1 MSKNMEKDDKMK
13 KFRIR
18 LLAAVVTSSMIV
30 TPVMAAPSVD
40 ELKESKAAAQSEV
53 NSLQAQLKKVIEDLN
68 QIEEDLVA
76 KGEEVIKTT
85 EDLKAAEETEKK
97 QYADMKLRIKF
108 MYEEGDT
115 SMFETLVSSENFSD
129 LVNKAEYVQN
139 VHTYDRDKLAEYVET
154 KEKVATLKASLEA
167 EQKELETKEQEFSEK
182 EESLNDMLESKEAEV
197 ANLDAELQAAVEAAA
212 REAAEKAERERQE
225 KEAQAAQ
232 NNNNNSSTG
241 NNNSS
246 SNNSNKGNSGSSG
259 SSGSSNPTP
268 SYVPGSVVSRAYQ
281 CLGKPYRSGAVGPD
295 AFDCSGL
302 VGFCLTGKYER
313 SYVSGSFLG
322 MPRVENPQPGDICV
336 KPGHVGVYVGGGS
349 MIHAPQTGDV
359 VKVAPV
365 GKGMWYVRP

>member
-40 ELKESKAAAQSEV
+40 QLKESKAAAQSEV
-53 NSLQAQLKKVIEDLN
+53 NSLQAQLKKVIQDLN

-85 EDLKAAEETEKK
+85 EDLKVAEETEKK
-97 QYADMKLRIKF
+97 QYEDMKLRIKF

-115 SMFETLVSSENFSD
+115 SMFETLVSSENFTD

-139 VHTYDRDKLAEYVET
+139 VHTYDRDKLQEYVET
-154 KEKVATLKASLEA
+154 KEKVANLKASLEA
-167 EQKELETKEQEFSEK
+167 EQKELESKEQEFSDK

-197 ANLDAELQAAVEAAA
+197 ANLDAELKAAVEAAA
-212 REAAEKAERERQE
+212 REAAEKAERERKE

-232 NNNNNSSTG
+232 NNNNNSSKG
-241 NNNSS
+241 NGT
-246 SNNSNKGNSGSSG
+246 SNNDSGNKGNGG
-259 SSGSSNPTP
+259 TGSSNPTP
-268 SYVPGSVVSRAYQ
+268 SYVGGSTVSRAYQ
-281 CLGKPYRSGAVGPD
+281 CLGKPYKSCAVGPD

-302 VGFCLTGKYER
+302 VGFCLTGRYAR
-313 SYVSGSFLG
+313 VYVSGNFLG

-336 KPGHVGVYVGGGS
+336 KPGHVGVYIGGGS
-349 MIHAPQTGDV
+349 MIHAPRTGDV
-359 VKVAPV
+359 VKIAPV
-365 GKGMWYVRP
+365 QSSMWYVRP

>member
-40 ELKESKAAAQSEV
+40 QLKESKAAAQSEV
-53 NSLQAQLKKVIEDLN
+53 TSLQTQLKKVIEDLN

-85 EDLKAAEETEKK
+85 EDLKVAEETEKK
-97 QYADMKLRIKF
+97 QYEDMKLRIKF

-115 SMFETLVSSENFSD
+115 NMFETLVSSENFSD

-139 VHTYDRDKLAEYVET
+139 VHTYDRDKLQEYVET
-154 KEKVATLKASLEA
+154 KEKVATLKTSLEA
-167 EQKELETKEQEFSEK
+167 EQKELESKEQEFSEK
-182 EESLNDMLESKEAEV
+182 EESLNDMLESKQAEV

-212 REAAEKAERERQE
+212 REAAQKAERERQE
-225 KEAQAAQ
+225 REAQATQ
-232 NNNNNSSTG
+232 NNG
-241 NNNSS
+241 
-246 SNNSNKGNSGSSG
+246 NNSNKGNSGSSG
-259 SSGSSNPTP
+259 STP
-268 SYVPGSVVSRAYQ
+268 SYVAGSTVSRAYQ
-281 CLGKPYRSGAVGPD
+281 CLNKPYKSGAVGPD

-302 VGFCLTGKYER
+302 VGFCLTGQYKR

-336 KPGHVGVYVGGGS
+336 KPGHVGVYIGGGQ
-349 MIHAPQTGDV
+349 MIHAPHTGDV
-359 VKVAPV
+359 VKVATVPDS
-365 GKGMWYVRP
+365 MWYVRP

>member
-40 ELKESKAAAQSEV
+40 QLKESKAAAQSEV
-53 NSLQAQLKKVIEDLN
+53 TSLQTQLKKVIEDLN

-85 EDLKAAEETEKK
+85 EDLKVAEETEKK
-97 QYADMKLRIKF
+97 QYEDMKLRIKF

-115 SMFETLVSSENFSD
+115 NMFETLVSSENFSD

-139 VHTYDRDKLAEYVET
+139 VHTYDRDKLQEYVET
-154 KEKVATLKASLEA
+154 KEKVATLKTSLEA
-167 EQKELETKEQEFSEK
+167 EQKELESKEQEFSEK
-182 EESLNDMLESKEAEV
+182 EESLNDMLESKQAEV

-212 REAAEKAERERQE
+212 REAAQKAEQERQE
-225 KEAQAAQ
+225 REAQATQ
-232 NNNNNSSTG
+232 NNGNNSNKGNSNKGNSTS
-241 NNNSS
+241 N
-246 SNNSNKGNSGSSG
+246 NNSNKGNSGS
-259 SSGSSNPTP
+259 TP
-268 SYVPGSVVSRAYQ
+268 SYVAGSTVSRAYQ
-281 CLGKPYRSGAVGPD
+281 CLDKPYKSGAVGPD

-302 VGFCLTGKYER
+302 VGFCLTGQYKR

-336 KPGHVGVYVGGGS
+336 KPGHVGVYIGGGN
-349 MIHAPQTGDV
+349 MIHAPRTGEV
-359 VKVAPV
+359 VKVATVP
-365 GKGMWYVRP
+365 GNMWYVRP

>member
-40 ELKESKAAAQSEV
+40 QLKESKAAAQSEV
-53 NSLQAQLKKVIEDLN
+53 TSLQTQLKKVIEDLN

-76 KGEEVIKTT
+76 KGEEVIQTT
-85 EDLKAAEETEKK
+85 EDLKVAEETEKK
-97 QYADMKLRIKF
+97 QYEDMKLRIKF

-115 SMFETLVSSENFSD
+115 NMFETLVSSENFSD

-139 VHTYDRDKLAEYVET
+139 VHTYDRDKLQEYVET
-154 KEKVATLKASLEA
+154 KEKVATLKTSLEA
-167 EQKELETKEQEFSEK
+167 EQKELESKEQEFSEK
-182 EESLNDMLESKEAEV
+182 EESLNDMLESKQAEV

-212 REAAEKAERERQE
+212 REAAQKAERERQE
-225 KEAQAAQ
+225 REAQATQ
-232 NNNNNSSTG
+232 NNG
-241 NNNSS
+241 
-246 SNNSNKGNSGSSG
+246 NNSNKGNSGSSG
-259 SSGSSNPTP
+259 STP
-268 SYVPGSVVSRAYQ
+268 SYVAGSTVSRAYQ
-281 CLGKPYRSGAVGPD
+281 CLNKPYKSGAVGPD

-302 VGFCLTGKYER
+302 VGFCLTGQYKR

-336 KPGHVGVYVGGGS
+336 KPGHVGVYIGGGQ
-349 MIHAPQTGDV
+349 MIHAPHTDDV
-359 VKVAPV
+359 VKVATVPDS
-365 GKGMWYVRP
+365 MWYVRP

>member
-40 ELKESKAAAQSEV
+40 QLKESKAAAQSEV
-53 NSLQAQLKKVIEDLN
+53 TSLQTQLKKVIEDLN

-85 EDLKAAEETEKK
+85 EDLKVAEETEKK
-97 QYADMKLRIKF
+97 QYEDMKLRIKF

-115 SMFETLVSSENFSD
+115 NMFETLVSSENFSD

-139 VHTYDRDKLAEYVET
+139 VHTYDRDKLQEYVET
-154 KEKVATLKASLEA
+154 KEKVATLKTSLEA

-182 EESLNDMLESKEAEV
+182 EESLNDMLESKQAEV

-225 KEAQAAQ
+225 REAQTTQ
-232 NNNNNSSTG
+232 NNG
-241 NNNSS
+241 NNKGNSGN
-246 SNNSNKGNSGSSG
+246 NNSNKGNGGSSG
-259 SSGSSNPTP
+259 STP
-268 SYVPGSVVSRAYQ
+268 SYVAGSTVSRAYQ
-281 CLGKPYRSGAVGPD
+281 CLDKPYKSGAVGPD

-302 VGFCLTGKYER
+302 VGFCLTGQYKR

-336 KPGHVGVYVGGGS
+336 KPGHVGVYIGDGW
-349 MIHAPQTGDV
+349 MIHAPRTGDV
-359 VKVAPV
+359 VKVATVPDS
-365 GKGMWYVRP
+365 MWYVRP